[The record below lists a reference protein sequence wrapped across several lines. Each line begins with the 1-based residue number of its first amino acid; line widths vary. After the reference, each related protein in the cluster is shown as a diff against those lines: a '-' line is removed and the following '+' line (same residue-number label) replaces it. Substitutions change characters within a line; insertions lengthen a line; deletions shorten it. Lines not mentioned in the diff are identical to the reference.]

1 VGRRYRDVA
10 DNEYNRRRY
19 RRHRRPP
26 ERAPWWE
33 WWVGLVG
40 LLTLLG
46 IGLAIQ
52 IGPEFTSCN
61 IKGNISYNGGE
72 KIYHVP
78 GQEYYSETRIS
89 LLKGERW
96 FCSEEEARAAG
107 WRPARR

>member
-1 VGRRYRDVA
+1 MGKRYRDIA

-19 RRHRRPP
+19 RRGRPP
-26 ERAPWWE
+26 ERAPWWLTILAAAAIIG
-33 WWVGLVG
+33 GL
-40 LLTLLG
+40 
-46 IGLAIQ
+46 LAIQ

-61 IKGNISYNGGE
+61 IKGNISYNTGE

-96 FCSEEEARAAG
+96 FCSEAEARAAG
-107 WRPARR
+107 WRRSKV